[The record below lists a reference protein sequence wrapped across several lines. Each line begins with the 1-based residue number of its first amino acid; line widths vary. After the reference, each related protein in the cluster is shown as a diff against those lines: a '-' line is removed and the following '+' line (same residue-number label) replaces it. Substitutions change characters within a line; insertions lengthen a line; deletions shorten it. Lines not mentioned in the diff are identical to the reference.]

1 MAVSAIVFNGCYSP
15 EPKSQRALSYRVV
28 CNCIYEKN
36 GAKVWFMGEPGDD
49 FFQRD
54 VLGK

>member
-1 MAVSAIVFNGCYSP
+1 MAVSAIVFNGCYFP